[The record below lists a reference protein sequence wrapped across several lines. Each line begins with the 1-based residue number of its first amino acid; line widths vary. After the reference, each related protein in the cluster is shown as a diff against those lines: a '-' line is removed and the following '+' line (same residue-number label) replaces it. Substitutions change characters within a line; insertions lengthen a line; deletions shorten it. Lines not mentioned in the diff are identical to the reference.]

1 MLKKYD
7 IDLYA
12 QCDTLLLADV
22 FENIW
27 DKCTEIYGLDPAH
40 FVSPP
45 GLAWQACSKI
55 TGVKLELLTDID
67 LLLMVEEWIRG
78 GIYQAI
84 YRYAKANNKYMNN
97 YDKRKL
103 ISDLMYLDANN
114 TYGWAMCEKL
124 PIGGFKW
131 VKDLSQF
138 NENSSK
144 GYFLEVDAEYPKNLS
159 NLYKDFSY
167 LPERTKI
174 GKAEKLVCSIKDN
187 EKYVVHIKTLNKH

>member
-1 MLKKYD
+1 
-7 IDLYA
+7 
-12 QCDTLLLADV
+12 
-22 FENIW
+22 
-27 DKCTEIYGLDPAH
+27 
-40 FVSPP
+40 
-45 GLAWQACSKI
+45 
-55 TGVKLELLTDID
+55 
-67 LLLMVEEWIRG
+67 
-78 GIYQAI
+78 
-84 YRYAKANNKYMNN
+84 MNN

-114 TYGWAMCEKL
+114 MYGWAMCEKL

-138 NENSSK
+138 NENSNK

-187 EKYVVHIKTLNKH
+187 EKNMLFT